1 MLFSSGKIYY
11 TGNDEIMI
19 ELLKYL
25 KGYRAAAIAA
35 PLFKIIEAVIELIVP
50 LIVAYMIDTA
60 IAGGDVP
67 LIIGLGCLMAG
78 LSCLGLGFS
87 LSCQYLASKAAVG
100 MGCNIRK
107 ALYAHL
113 HKMSLGDA
121 DRMGTGALVNR
132 LSTDVAQA
140 QQGFAMFLRLMLR
153 APVIAAGGAIMSIIV
168 APSLWY
174 IGVSAGVL
182 AFAVLLVVMRAGV
195 SRFSAMQKK
204 LDDISRLTNETVRG
218 ERVIR
223 AFAGEERG
231 KRTFSSALDGHC
243 RAAVAASALSC
254 LLTPAATVII
264 NAAVVVLLW
273 LGGGMVNDGALS
285 SGDLVALVNYL
296 NQILLALITTATLM
310 VLISK
315 AISSAARINAV
326 FALPEDPEGEGA
338 IPDPEAPLVEMKNA
352 SFSFGGE
359 ENAVGG
365 LNITLRRG
373 ETLGVIGTTGSG
385 KSTLAGLLVRFY
397 RATEGEVRIAGNDIR
412 DYTDEQL
419 RSLVTLAPQK
429 PLLFSGTVR
438 GNLEMSGVS
447 DDDKMTEA
455 LMTSRAW
462 GFLEEKAG
470 LDSEVT
476 QKGNN
481 YSGGEKQRISLARA
495 LLRSAPV
502 LVLDDAA
509 SALDYVTEA
518 EVMSSVRKMCRDKA
532 VINISQRIGT
542 IRRSDKVLV
551 LDGGRVMGYGTHEE
565 LLRTCELYRMLGARP
580 HSHAAAEGG
589 NA

>member
-1 MLFSSGKIYY
+1 MFG
-11 TGNDEIMI
+11 
-19 ELLKYL
+19 LLRYL
-25 KGYRAAAIAA
+25 KGYRAAAVAA
-35 PLFKIIEAVIELIVP
+35 PLFKIIEAIIELIVP
-50 LIVAYMIDTA
+50 LIVAAMIDGP
-60 IAGGDVP
+60 IARGDIPAV
-67 LIIGLGCLMAG
+67 IGMGALMAG
-78 LSCLGLGFS
+78 LSCVGLGFS
-87 LSCQYLASKAAVG
+87 LACQYLASKAAVG
-100 MGCNIRK
+100 LGCNIRT

-113 HKMSLGDA
+113 HRLNLGDS

-174 IGVSAGVL
+174 IGVGAGVL
-182 AFAVLLVVMRAGV
+182 AFVILLVVMRAGV
-195 SRFSAMQKK
+195 SRFAAMQKK
-204 LDDISRLTNETVRG
+204 LDDISRLTNETIRG

-223 AFAGEERG
+223 AFAGEGRSKDKFDG
-231 KRTFSSALDGHC
+231 ALVSHC
-243 RAAVAASALSC
+243 RSAVAASALSC
-254 LLTPAATVII
+254 LLTPAATVVI

-273 LGGGMVNDGALS
+273 MGGGAVNDGVIS

-296 NQILLALITTATLM
+296 NQIMLALITTATLM

-315 AISSAARINAV
+315 AVSSAARINAL
-326 FALPEDPEGEGA
+326 FALKEDEEGA
-338 IPDPEAPLVEMKNA
+338 GALPDLNAPLVELKNA

-365 LNITLRRG
+365 LDLTLRRG

-385 KSTLAGLLVRFY
+385 KSTLAGLLTRFY
-397 RATEGEVRIAGNDIR
+397 RATEGQVLIAGRDIR
-412 DYTDEQL
+412 EYTDEQL

-438 GNLEMSGVS
+438 SNLGMSGEIDDEKMISALGMTKAWEFVS
-447 DDDKMTEA
+447 
-455 LMTSRAW
+455 
-462 GFLEEKAG
+462 EKKG

-481 YSGGEKQRISLARA
+481 FSGGEKQRISLARA
-495 LLRSAPV
+495 LLRDAPV

-518 EVMSSVRKMCRDKA
+518 EVMRSVRKACRDKA

-542 IRRSDKVLV
+542 IRRSDKILV
-551 LDGGRVMGYGTHEE
+551 LDGGRVVGYGTHET
-565 LLRTCELYRMLGARP
+565 LLGDCELYRSLAGITPR
-580 HSHAAAEGG
+580 SEDRGG
-589 NA
+589 KGGKAQADGGVK

>member
-231 KRTFSSALDGHC
+231 KRAFSSALDGHC

-326 FALPEDPEGEGA
+326 FALHEDPEGEGA

-365 LNITLRRG
+365 LNITLHRG